1 MQLTKQLSG
10 KFWKI
15 SKSTTTGRSQLNKLA
30 QHQQQ
35 PKVLMERVDK
45 NIYRYGDYSYQVKMM
60 VAGHKVS
67 KVFDTLDE
75 ARTWR
80 DLQRAGSSLDL
91 DEKRI
96 FEARATKREAR
107 TFTVRQ
113 ALERYELE
121 VTPLKK
127 GASVES
133 FRIGKAKTTS
143 LSNKSLYMV
152 TSKDVL
158 KFLDEIGSSDNN
170 KRKYASL
177 ISHLYRIAVKRW
189 GMAVENPVSGKIEMP
204 SNGKPRDRRLVGNE
218 AALLFKNLSGEAKT
232 VFELAIETSMRRGE
246 ILSLEW
252 KHVDLKNLTATLSD
266 TKNGE
271 SRCVPLSRSAIKA
284 FKSQKRGI
292 GKGKVFSITKSQ
304 LRDAWEAARDTAG
317 IQNIRFHDLRHEATS
332 RLFEKGLNV
341 MEAASVT
348 GHKTLSMLKRYTH
361 LNPTDIAKKLG

>member
-1 MQLTKQLSG
+1 M
-10 KFWKI
+10 
-15 SKSTTTGRSQLNKLA
+15 NKTIKNQKL
-30 QHQQQ
+30 
-35 PKVLMERVDK
+35 PKTQMERVDK
-45 NIYRYGDYSYQVKMM
+45 NIYQYGKYSFQVKMM
-60 VAGHKVS
+60 VAGYQVS

-80 DLQRAGSSLDL
+80 DLQRAGSSLDT

-96 FEARATKREAR
+96 FEARASKREAR

-113 ALERYELE
+113 ALERYAIE
-121 VTPLKK
+121 VTPAKK
-127 GASVES
+127 GAKVEL

-143 LSNKSLYMV
+143 LANKSLYMV
-152 TSKDVL
+152 TPKDAL
-158 KFLDEIGSSDNN
+158 AFMEEIGGSDNN

-177 ISHLYRIAVKRW
+177 VSHLYRIAVKRW

-204 SNGKPRDRRLVGNE
+204 SNGKPRDRRLIGNE
-218 AALLFKNLSGEAKT
+218 AELLFKNLSGEAKT
-232 VFELAIETSMRRGE
+232 IFELAIETSMRRGE

-252 KHVDLKNLTATLSD
+252 KNIDLKNLTATLSD

-271 SRCVPLSRSAIKA
+271 SRAVPLSRVAIKA
-284 FKSQKRGI
+284 FKSQTRGI
-292 GKGKVFSITKSQ
+292 ANGRVFTITKSQ
-304 LRDAWEAARDTAG
+304 LRDAWESARDSAG